1 MLKYIVGSK
10 EVKALGCEVF
20 AIELE
25 EGFSTIKILNK
36 LYQVDFILNCHF
48 NDKHRELKKVK

>member
-10 EVKALGCEVF
+10 EIKALGCEVF

-25 EGFSTIKILNK
+25 EGFSTTSIVDRLKG
-36 LYQVDFILNCHF
+36 QV
-48 NDKHRELKKVK
+48 